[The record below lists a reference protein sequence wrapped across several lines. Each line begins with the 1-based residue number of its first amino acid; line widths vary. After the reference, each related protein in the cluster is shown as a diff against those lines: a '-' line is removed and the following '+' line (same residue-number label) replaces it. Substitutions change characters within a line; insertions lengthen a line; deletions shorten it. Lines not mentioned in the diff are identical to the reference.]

1 MADMRIAL
9 RELLRKYQGDHE
21 VDALKEGLVLL
32 VQELMEA
39 EWEKAARGELV
50 GARYPWGNDIDRT
63 KANYGGNVGS
73 TTPVGSYAPNGYGLY
88 DMAGNVWEWC
98 WDWYDSGYYSSS
110 PGSDPRGPGSG
121 SRRVYRGG
129 SWSSN
134 ADICRVAYRL
144 SNSPDIGIHD
154 LGFRL
159 ARTAP

>member
-1 MADMRIAL
+1 MADVRIAL

-50 GARYPWGNDIDRT
+50 GARYPWGNDIDCT
-63 KANYGGNVGS
+63 KANHYGCVDS
-73 TTPVGSYAPNGYGLY
+73 TTVVGSYAPNGYGLY

-98 WDWYDSGYYSSS
+98 WDWFDSVYYSSS
-110 PGSDPRGPGSG
+110 PGSDPRGPASG
-121 SRRVYRGG
+121 WGRVIRGG
-129 SWSSN
+129 CWINYAGTCRAANRSN
-134 ADICRVAYRL
+134 
-144 SNSPDIGIHD
+144 IGPGYDGDD